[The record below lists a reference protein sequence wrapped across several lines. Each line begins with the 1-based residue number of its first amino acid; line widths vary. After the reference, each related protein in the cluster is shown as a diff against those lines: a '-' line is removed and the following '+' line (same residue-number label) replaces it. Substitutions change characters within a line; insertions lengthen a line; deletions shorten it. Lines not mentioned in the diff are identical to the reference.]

1 MNENSKG
8 RLKTWLVLV
17 AVFVLGAVT
26 GVGLSGVYR
35 SKANA
40 SFREGRAR
48 DHQAM
53 FEKIRND
60 LDLNAEQAK
69 EMQKVL
75 DQTAGEFRN
84 LRGELR
90 PRYEELRLRAR
101 GRMRAI
107 LTTDQQQ
114 KFDTLM
120 AEIDARR
127 QNGEGRPR

>member
-1 MNENSKG
+1 MNESSKG

-17 AVFVLGAVT
+17 AVFALGAVT

-35 SKANA
+35 SKVNA

-60 LDLNAEQAK
+60 LSLNAEQAT

-75 DQTAGEFRN
+75 DETAGEFRN

-90 PRYEELRLRAR
+90 PRYEEIRLKARA
-101 GRMRAI
+101 RMRAI
-107 LTTDQQQ
+107 LRTDQQQ
-114 KFDTLM
+114 KFDALM

-127 QNGEGRPR
+127 QNGDGRPR

>member
-17 AVFVLGAVT
+17 AVFALGAVT

-35 SKANA
+35 SKVNA

-60 LDLNAEQAK
+60 LSLNAEQAT

-75 DQTAGEFRN
+75 DETAGEFRN

-90 PRYEELRLRAR
+90 PRYEEIRLKARA
-101 GRMRAI
+101 RMRAV
-107 LTTDQQQ
+107 LRTDQQQ
-114 KFDTLM
+114 KFDALM

-127 QNGEGRPR
+127 QNGDGRPR